1 MRPSQISILTVVL
14 LALLGCAPL
23 CAESIDADV
32 QAARAAERTESIR
45 LEKTL
50 DAPAQPVN
58 LSVTET
64 PKPGETKADAKT
76 APKEVRA
83 SSARP
88 NRPAHAATSR
98 PKPIDTSDASAK
110 SDLSNRS
117 DAAAMRGNRPD
128 KVALMMDAGEQ
139 QKQSDSKKPGA
150 LGTIIFT
157 ILKLAL
163 VLVLAYLTIL
173 ALKWFSARHD
183 AIPSNRRQFKMMDT
197 LRFNSTSSL
206 HLVEVKGATLLLG
219 CTAGQV
225 NVLKEF
231 EEDEPTD
238 GESEPAGKFAEYLAK
253 YSDMSQKH
261 GPSGRIAGL
270 LRDCSGYLRDR
281 CHGARTEVRDEK

>member
-1 MRPSQISILTVVL
+1 MRPLPISILTVVL
-14 LALLGCAPL
+14 LALLACVPL

-64 PKPGETKADAKT
+64 PSPGESKAEAKT

-83 SSARP
+83 QSARP
-88 NRPAHAATSR
+88 NPEAHAATTR
-98 PKPIDTSDASAK
+98 PKPSDTPDVSAK
-110 SDLSNRS
+110 SDLSARS

-128 KVALMMDAGEQ
+128 KVAMMMDAGEQ

-150 LGTIIFT
+150 LATILLT
-157 ILKLAL
+157 ILKLGL
-163 VLVLAYLTIL
+163 VLVLAYVTIL

-183 AIPSNRRQFKMMDT
+183 ATPSNRRQFKMVDT

-219 CTAGQV
+219 CTSGQV
-225 NVLKEF
+225 NVLREF
-231 EEDEPTD
+231 DEDEPAD
-238 GESEPAGKFAEYLAK
+238 GEPEPAGKFAEYLAK

-270 LRDCSGYLRDR
+270 LRDCSRYLRDR
-281 CHGARTEVRDEK
+281 CQGVRTEVHDAK